1 MPATTK
7 VQAVPTGYHT
17 VTPYFTVKGAAKL
30 IDFLK
35 KAFNAEERFRMPGPN
50 GTVAHAELKIGDSM
64 VMIGDAGEQWPVK
77 TGQVYLYLEDC
88 DRYYK
93 QALAAGAT
101 SVREPADQFYG
112 DRNATVNDS
121 FGNTWSIGTHVEDVS
136 SEEMERRMQAMKKSA

>member
-1 MPATTK
+1 
-7 VQAVPTGYHT
+7 
-17 VTPYFTVKGAAKL
+17 
-30 IDFLK
+30 
-35 KAFNAEERFRMPGPN
+35 MPGPN

-64 VMIGDAGEQWPVK
+64 VMIGDAGDQWPVK

-88 DRYYK
+88 DRFYK

-112 DRNATVNDS
+112 DRNATVNDA

-136 SEEMERRMQAMKKSA
+136 SEEMERRMQALKKSA

>member
-1 MPATTK
+1 MPAK
-7 VQAVPTGYHT
+7 GKLKAVPAGYHT

-35 KAFNAEERFRMPGPN
+35 KAFDAEERFRMPGPN

-88 DRYYK
+88 DRFYK
-93 QALAAGAT
+93 QVLAAGAT
-101 SVREPADQFYG
+101 FVPAPADQVSG
-112 DRNATVNDS
+112 ERN
-121 FGNTWSIGTHVEDVS
+121 G
-136 SEEMERRMQAMKKSA
+136 